1 MPQKLKA
8 DLLLIC
14 CTLIWGATFVL
25 VKDALANASV
35 FVFLALRFL
44 LATVVLFLMYGRE
57 LRRAGA
63 SGLRAGAIIG
73 CCMFGGYAFQTAGL
87 ELTTPSK
94 AAFITGFFVVLVP
107 VLLALF
113 GSRRVPLWVWFGALL
128 AFAGLYFLAV
138 PPSGLAALNRGDLLI
153 LACAFMFALHVISI
167 GHYTIRYS
175 AGALTLIQVAVTT
188 LFTILCLPL
197 FAVIGAEQPRLFWTP
212 GLVLAVI
219 ATGIFATAL
228 AFSVQVWAQQYTSA
242 NHAAI
247 IFTLEPVFAGL
258 TSFAFYHERLSA
270 RSLGGAALILGGILI
285 AELLGPTPAV
295 ESSVPPAETLQRL
308 T

>member
-1 MPQKLKA
+1 VPRKLKA

-57 LRRAGA
+57 LRKARA

-197 FAVIGAEQPRLFWTP
+197 FALIGAEQPRLLWTP

>member
-1 MPQKLKA
+1 VPRKLKA

-14 CTLIWGATFVL
+14 CSLIWGATFVL
-25 VKDALANASV
+25 VKDALASASV

-44 LATVVLFLMYGRE
+44 LATAALVLMYGRE
-57 LRRAGA
+57 LKKAGTG
-63 SGLRAGAIIG
+63 GLRAGAIIG

-87 ELTTPSK
+87 ALTTPSK

-107 VLLALF
+107 VLLAAF
-113 GSRRVPLWVWFGALL
+113 GSRRVPLWVWLGALS

-138 PPSGLAALNRGDLLI
+138 PPSGLAALNRGDLLV
-153 LACAFMFALHVISI
+153 LGCAFMFALHVISI
-167 GHYTIRYS
+167 GHYSVRYS
-175 AGALTLIQVAVTT
+175 AGALTLIQVVVTA
-188 LFTILCLPL
+188 LFTILFVPI
-197 FAVIGAEQPRLFWTP
+197 FAVVRAERPRLVWTP
-212 GLVLAVI
+212 GLILAVL

-228 AFSVQVWAQQYTSA
+228 AFSAQVWAQQYTSA

-258 TSFAFYHERLSA
+258 TSYVFYHERLGT
-270 RSLGGAALILGGILI
+270 RSLVGAALILGGILV
-285 AELLGPTPAV
+285 AELLGPAPAA
-295 ESSVPPAETLQRL
+295 ESSIPPKETVQYL

>member
-1 MPQKLKA
+1 MPRKLKA
-8 DLLLIC
+8 DLLLIS
-14 CTLIWGATFVL
+14 CTLIWGATFAL

-44 LATVVLFLMYGRE
+44 VATAVLFLMYGRE
-57 LRRAGA
+57 LRKAGA

-73 CCMFGGYAFQTAGL
+73 CFMFGGYAFQTAGL
-87 ELTTPSK
+87 ALTTPSK

-113 GSRRVPLWVWFGALL
+113 GSRRVPVWVWIGALS

-138 PPSGLAALNRGDLLI
+138 PASGWAALNRGDLLI
-153 LACAFMFALHVISI
+153 LACAFMFALHVIGI
-167 GHYTIRYS
+167 GHYSLRYS
-175 AGALTLIQVAVTT
+175 AGALTLIQVAVTA
-188 LFTILCLPL
+188 LFTMLCVPF
-197 FAVIGAEQPRLFWTP
+197 FALIGAEQPRVNWTP
-212 GLVLAVI
+212 GLILAVI
-219 ATGIFATAL
+219 VTGILATAL

-258 TSFAFYHERLSA
+258 TSFAFYHERLGA
-270 RSLGGAALILGGILI
+270 RSLAGAALILGGILI
-285 AELLGPTPAV
+285 AELLGPAPAA
-295 ESSVPPAETLQRL
+295 ESSVPPAEAVKI
-308 T
+308 